1 MRANSREWHLNQ
13 YLTWLYS
20 YTRFDSLSIQ
30 VKRILGCIAW
40 QSALICG
47 RKDAKM
53 IFDKFT
59 LSLITAI
66 VGFGIWNIQRFMED
80 RKNAH
85 AKVLKHNKPSPR
97 HLCGN

>member
-20 YTRFDSLSIQ
+20 YPRFDSLSIQ
-30 VKRILGCIAW
+30 VKLILGWIAS
-40 QSALICG
+40 QSALLCR
-47 RKDAKM
+47 RKDAKL
-53 IFDKFT
+53 IFDEFT

-66 VGFGIWNIQRFMED
+66 LDFGIWNIQRFMED

-85 AKVLKHNKPSPR
+85 AKVLK
-97 HLCGN
+97 